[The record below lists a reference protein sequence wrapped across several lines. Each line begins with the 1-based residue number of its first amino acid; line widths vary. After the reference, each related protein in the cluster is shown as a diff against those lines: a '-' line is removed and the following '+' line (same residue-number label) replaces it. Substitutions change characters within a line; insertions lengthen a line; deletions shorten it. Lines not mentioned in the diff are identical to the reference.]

1 MEYDILMTP
10 SKVVTELDRH
20 IVGQDEAKR
29 AVAIALRNRTR
40 RQRLPEALREEILPK
55 NILMIG
61 PTGVGKTEI
70 ARRLAKLANAPF
82 IKVEA
87 TKFTEVGYV
96 GRDVDSIIRD
106 LVERAVR
113 DVREEKVA
121 VVAGRTTEAVEE
133 RLLDAFAPRRRR
145 ESHFNPLGALFGLGN
160 PGPQRGAESQP
171 KTPPDRSEDET
182 GEERRQELR
191 RALRAGE
198 LEDEMVEIEITDNS
212 SPPFMQFFAG
222 AGMEEVGMDLQ
233 DMFGGLLPPRHRRRR
248 VTVSQARRLL
258 TQEEAEKL
266 INPEEV
272 TAEAIRR
279 VEQSGIVFLDEI
291 DKIAGREATHGPD
304 VSREGVQRDLLPIVE
319 GTTVMTK
326 YGPVRTDHILF
337 IGAGAFHFSKP
348 SDLIPELQ
356 GRFPIRVELKA
367 LSRED
372 FRRILTE
379 PEHSLTRQYK
389 ALLAADGVE
398 LEFTEDGIDALA
410 DVAYQANEQMENIGA
425 RRLYTVMEKLL
436 EAPSFLA
443 PDQLQG
449 KLVVNAEYVRS
460 HLENL
465 LVDRDLAR
473 YIL

>member
-1 MEYDILMTP
+1 
-10 SKVVTELDRH
+10 
-20 IVGQDEAKR
+20 
-29 AVAIALRNRTR
+29 
-40 RQRLPEALREEILPK
+40 
-55 NILMIG
+55 
-61 PTGVGKTEI
+61 
-70 ARRLAKLANAPF
+70 
-82 IKVEA
+82 
-87 TKFTEVGYV
+87 
-96 GRDVDSIIRD
+96 
-106 LVERAVR
+106 
-113 DVREEKVA
+113 
-121 VVAGRTTEAVEE
+121 
-133 RLLDAFAPRRRR
+133 
-145 ESHFNPLGALFGLGN
+145 
-160 PGPQRGAESQP
+160 
-171 KTPPDRSEDET
+171 
-182 GEERRQELR
+182 
-191 RALRAGE
+191 
-198 LEDEMVEIEITDNS
+198 MVEIEITDNS

-222 AGMEEVGMDLQ
+222 AGMEEVGMNLQ

>member
-55 NILMIG
+55 SILMIG

-160 PGPQRGAESQP
+160 PGPQREAESQP
-171 KTPPDRSEDET
+171 QTPPGRSEDET

-222 AGMEEVGMDLQ
+222 AGMEEVGMNLQ